1 MDAVSNIPTVKGD
14 AAGFRKIWRGFG
26 STIALVATEH
36 QGHRHAMLATA
47 VTSVSMDP
55 PSVLVCVN
63 RAASAHASL
72 SQRGAFSLGL
82 LPAEAHEL
90 GRHLAGASSA
100 ERFSRGAWG
109 TVAAGG
115 EAIDGLPYVEDAQAT
130 LFCTIDATLD
140 YGTHTI
146 FVARVEH
153 MTEAGP
159 SDPLLYCEGQYG
171 RFRRV
176 DAGTERTG

>member
-1 MDAVSNIPTVKGD
+1 MNAVSNISTVKTD

-36 QGHRHAMLATA
+36 HGHRHAMLATA

-55 PSVLVCVN
+55 PSLLVCVN
-63 RAASAHASL
+63 RVASAHASL

-90 GRHLAGASSA
+90 GRHLAGASGA
-100 ERFSRGAWG
+100 ERFSRGAW
-109 TVAAGG
+109 VALAASG
-115 EAIDGLPYVEDAQAT
+115 EATDGLPYLEEAQAT
-130 LFCTIDATLD
+130 LFCAIDATLD

-146 FVARVEH
+146 FVARVERV
-153 MTEAGP
+153 TEAGP

-171 RFRRV
+171 RFRCV
-176 DAGTERTG
+176 DLGGDRAG